1 MKLFSTKPTTPVSYY
16 EHRSLCGVEIPLPA
30 LERGW
35 LHGRQLKL
43 AWDLDRIAAHL
54 GDGYWLSHY
63 DALSSAGDNQAQH
76 LTALAGF
83 WPGGGFVEIV
93 PQGSN
98 TLEDHP
104 RRVLAVYAATPGRCA
119 VLFKELTEGFVHRDD
134 PAAGEP
140 RIGILNNAYGN
151 LEVQRIGITAEQ
163 TVARDQLA
171 LFYGAGM
178 PAWVDTWLAL
188 LPQRRYGLTIFSGVP
203 GTGKTTLI
211 RSLARWL
218 NESHMFYFM
227 PAARFVTIESGEIV
241 NFWADENRH
250 SKLRKILILEDAE
263 GVLQRRA
270 EDNREKVATL
280 LNLTDG
286 MLGDALGLHV
296 ICTMNCG
303 LAELD
308 PALLRPGRLIGQ
320 RELGPLTAG
329 EAAGLAVHL
338 GRPAPA
344 GPATL
349 AEIVHG
355 LSAPVPSASVRR
367 PLGFHTALFTT

>member
-1 MKLFSTKPTTPVSYY
+1 MKLFSPKPTTPVSYY
-16 EHRSLCGVEIPLPA
+16 EHRSLCGVEIPHPA

-43 AWDLDRIAAHL
+43 AWDLERIAARL
-54 GDGYWLSHY
+54 GDGCWLSHY
-63 DALSSAGDNQAQH
+63 DAPSGAGDSQAQH

-93 PQGSN
+93 PQCSN

-104 RRVLAVYAATPGRCA
+104 RRVLAFYAATPALCA
-119 VLFKELTEGFVHRDD
+119 AVFKELTEGYVHRDG

-140 RIGILNNAYGN
+140 RIGILNHAYGN

-178 PAWVDTWLAL
+178 PAWVEAWLAL
-188 LPQRRYGLTIFSGVP
+188 LPQRRYGLTILSGVP

-263 GVLQRRA
+263 SVLQRRA

-296 ICTMNCG
+296 VCTMNCG

-320 RELGPLTAG
+320 RELGPLTG
-329 EAAGLAVHL
+329 TEAAELAAHL
-338 GRPAPA
+338 GRRAPA

-355 LSAPVPSASVRR
+355 PAAPVPSASIRR
-367 PLGFHTALFTT
+367 SLGFHATLVTT